1 MNHLSDEQL
10 VESCLKG
17 NMSHGKLLYKRYE
30 RRIEY
35 YVSKKVSIDDV
46 EDCVQEIFIRAF
58 NRLGQYKNKNDAK
71 FSTWLFTI
79 ATHACYDYWRK
90 HRQKNEVPLEIPVES
105 KDGETWE
112 IPFPSPNPGPD
123 DLLYRKELKDMI
135 NKALNRLSEKERT
148 VALLGMVQEF
158 SYEEISEI
166 TGIPK
171 GTVGS
176 MLFNIKRKLKGDLN

>member
-1 MNHLSDEQL
+1 LNHLSDEQL

-46 EDCVQEIFIRAF
+46 EDCVQEIFLRAF
-58 NRLGQYKNKNDAK
+58 NNLGKYKKKAK

-90 HRQKNEVPLEIPVES
+90 HKQRNEMPLEIPVES

-123 DLLYRKELKDMI
+123 DLMYRKELRDRIK
-135 NKALNRLSEKERT
+135 KAMDQLSEKERT
-148 VALLGMVQEF
+148 VASLKMVQGF
-158 SYEEISEI
+158 SQEEISEI
-166 TGIPK
+166 TGIPE

-176 MLFNIKRKLKGDLN
+176 MLFNIKRKLKRYLN